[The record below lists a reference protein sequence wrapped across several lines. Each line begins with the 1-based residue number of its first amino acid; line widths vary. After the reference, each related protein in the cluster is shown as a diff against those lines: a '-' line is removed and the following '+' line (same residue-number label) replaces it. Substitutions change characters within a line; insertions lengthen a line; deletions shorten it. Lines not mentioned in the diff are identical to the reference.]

1 MADQEQTRFR
11 SFAER
16 YVIERASGF
25 KSDTDAWTAVQD
37 AMRVYKMIEQ
47 QSAHVSPRLDPT
59 ELAQKQPP
67 NPTQVGAGG
76 TMQRYKDISGVI
88 GNIRTMPVAEAMETL
103 ANPQVSEKQKSV
115 IRQFFGL

>member
-47 QSAHVSPRLDPT
+47 QSVCVSRQLSPT
-59 ELAQKQPP
+59 EADSQH
-67 NPTQVGAGG
+67 AGVQTAPG
-76 TMQRYKDISGVI
+76 LQAPRGD
-88 GNIRTMPVAEAMETL
+88 RPVACFLL
-103 ANPQVSEKQKSV
+103 AL
-115 IRQFFGL
+115 RQFFGL